1 MLLSFYLRFSIYS
14 PNLIKTFH
22 SASDACQIHINIFFE
37 TSAYEGT
44 YKLKPP
50 VMRIHISFIVC
61 LLTIYILFS
70 EGCKKAELPVKMGQM
85 QEPAC
90 DPVHLFSAPIS
101 ETYIVMLRSADNQ
114 TGSVQTLGK
123 TSTSVSAIFS
133 RYAIPEN
140 QRLAILNTIHA
151 GFVARLTRNQA
162 LALKQDEEVEMVE
175 QDRVITLETG
185 CFELVSPS
193 TVQWGVRRTGAGDG
207 TGMRVWIIDT
217 GVDTHHPDLD
227 VDTVLSK
234 CFVSNE
240 TSVEDNNGHGTHV
253 AGIIGALNNSIGVL
267 GVASGV
273 RIIALKAL
281 NNDGEGTTSQLIRA
295 LNYVGQNAKSG
306 EVVNMSLGTDTI
318 SPTLDNAV
326 LTLAGK
332 GILFSIAAGN
342 ESEKASLS
350 SPGRVNHPNVFT
362 VSAID
367 SLGRFA
373 SFSNFGNDVVDLAAP
388 GVNIV
393 STYSKGRYARLS
405 GTSMAAPH
413 VAGILVIKGKNISTR
428 GVALNDPDG
437 VPDGIASF

>member
-1 MLLSFYLRFSIYS
+1 MIQSF
-14 PNLIKTFH
+14 
-22 SASDACQIHINIFFE
+22 
-37 TSAYEGT
+37 
-44 YKLKPP
+44 
-50 VMRIHISFIVC
+50 MRITASFAVC
-61 LLTIYILFS
+61 LLTSCVLFS
-70 EGCKKAELPVKMGQM
+70 GGCKKTEQPVKMGQT
-85 QEPAC
+85 QDPIC
-90 DPVHLFSAPIS
+90 DPVQLFSAPVA
-101 ETYIVMLRSADNQ
+101 ETYIVMLRNADSQ
-114 TGSVQTLGK
+114 TGVMQTLGK
-123 TSTSVSAIFS
+123 VSTAASTIFN

-140 QRLAILNTIHA
+140 QRFALLNSIHT
-151 GFVARLTRNQA
+151 GFIARLTPNQA
-162 LALKQDEEVEMVE
+162 QALKQDEEVELVE
-175 QDRVITLETG
+175 QDRVITMEKG

-193 TVQWGVRRTGAGDG
+193 TVQWGVRRTGVGDG
-207 TGMRVWIIDT
+207 TGKQVWIIDT
-217 GVDTHHPDLD
+217 GVDTDHPDLD
-227 VDTVLSK
+227 VDTKLSK
-234 CFVSNE
+234 CFVGNE

-253 AGIIGALNNSIGVL
+253 AGIIGALNNSIGVV

-281 NNDGEGTTSQLIRA
+281 NDDGEGSTSQLIRA

-318 SPTLDNAV
+318 SPSLDNAV
-326 LTLAGK
+326 RTLAEK

-342 ESEKASLS
+342 ESESASLT

-388 GVNIV
+388 GVRIV
-393 STYSKGRYARLS
+393 STYSNGRYARLS

-413 VAGILVIKGKNISTR
+413 VAGILVIEGKNIRTR
-428 GVALNDPDG
+428 GVSLNDPDG

>member
-1 MLLSFYLRFSIYS
+1 M
-14 PNLIKTFH
+14 
-22 SASDACQIHINIFFE
+22 HI
-37 TSAYEGT
+37 TTPLAVS
-44 YKLKPP
+44 
-50 VMRIHISFIVC
+50 
-61 LLTIYILFS
+61 LLTACVLFS
-70 EGCKKAELPVKMGQM
+70 GGCKKSEQPVKMGQV
-85 QEPAC
+85 QEPVC
-90 DPVHLFSAPIS
+90 EPVRLSSAPIS
-101 ETYIVMLRSADNQ
+101 ETYIVMLRNTENN
-114 TGSVQTLGK
+114 TGSVQTLGEAA
-123 TSTSVSAIFS
+123 TTASAIFS
-133 RYAIPEN
+133 RYAISEN
-140 QRLAILNTIHA
+140 QRIDMLNTIHS
-151 GFVARLTRNQA
+151 GFIARLTQNQA
-162 LALKQDEEVEMVE
+162 LALKQDAAVELVE
-175 QDRVITLETG
+175 QDRVIALEKG

-193 TVQWGVRRTGAGDG
+193 TVQWGVRRTGVGDG
-207 TGMRVWIIDT
+207 TGKRVWIIDT
-217 GVDTHHPDLD
+217 GVDTDHPDLD

-253 AGIIGALNNSIGVL
+253 AGIIGALNNSRGVV

-281 NNDGEGTTSQLIRA
+281 NDDGEGSTSQLVRA
-295 LNYVGQNAKSG
+295 LNYVGQNAKPG
-306 EVVNMSLGTDTI
+306 EVVNMSLGSDTI
-318 SPTLDNAV
+318 SLSLDNAV
-326 LTLAGK
+326 RSLAEK

-342 ESEKASLS
+342 QSEKASLS

-373 SFSNFGNDVVDLAAP
+373 SFSNFGNDVVDIAAP
-388 GVNIV
+388 GVRII
-393 STYSKGRYARLS
+393 STFSKGRYAQLS